1 MTVDL
6 QIVSITGGVTRIDL
20 ACAQLFRPQG
30 HRVIIW
36 GLRQDILHNV
46 AAQHVLDH
54 WQVNAP
60 STKFS

>member
-1 MTVDL
+1 MTADL
-6 QIVSITGGVTRIDL
+6 QIVSITGGVSRIGL
-20 ACAQLFRPQG
+20 ACAQLFRPQA
-30 HRVIIW
+30 HRVVIL